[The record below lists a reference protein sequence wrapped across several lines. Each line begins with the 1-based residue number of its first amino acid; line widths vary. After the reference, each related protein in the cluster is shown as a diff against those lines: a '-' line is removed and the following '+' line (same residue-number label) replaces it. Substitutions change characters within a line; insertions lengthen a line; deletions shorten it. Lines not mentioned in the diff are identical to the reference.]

1 MPHLMLQTCWPH
13 VPAAD
18 VFEHLWPVCTQ
29 TVPGERRG
37 RGCRATWQSPSR
49 IYPGP
54 FKSHKVIPLFFFH
67 DVSSEEATHPNDDR
81 PCCICYDSSFHRP
94 TLPLG
99 QVNTF
104 HTVMIILQTQIL
116 THEFKIQLLPLC
128 MLWQCCIKDIA
139 RYYMPDTICLD
150 E

>member
-1 MPHLMLQTCWPH
+1 MPHLMLQTCWPP

-49 IYPGP
+49 ISPGP
-54 FKSHKVIPLFFFH
+54 FKSHRVISSFSFMMFH
-67 DVSSEEATHPNDDR
+67 LKRQHSLIISSAESDSRVEEVTGHAVYAMT
-81 PCCICYDSSFHRP
+81 SSFHRP

-104 HTVMIILQTQIL
+104 HTVMIILQTNTDINPWMQNPAAFFVHAL
-116 THEFKIQLLPLC
+116 TMIH
-128 MLWQCCIKDIA
+128 
-139 RYYMPDTICLD
+139 
-150 E
+150 